1 MDALVPLVFLVPL
14 ASALLTLAASQG
26 LHRDSVRISIAGAV
40 ATFLCASGLLGLA
53 LAGHT
58 AGEIRFGTTWG
69 VLLFDPLSS
78 LMAFVVSGISLIV
91 HVYSSRSPV
100 PRPCNAGNTRARSG

>member
-14 ASALLTLAASQG
+14 ASALLTLTASQG
-26 LHRDSVRISIAGAV
+26 LHRDSARISIVGAV

-58 AGEIRFGTTWG
+58 AERNPVRHHLG
-69 VLLFDPLSS
+69 
-78 LMAFVVSGISLIV
+78 
-91 HVYSSRSPV
+91 RSAV
-100 PRPCNAGNTRARSG
+100 RSA